1 MRTSQASH
9 GWLTALGTAV
19 PMVILPIA
27 ILTIPLTAASQMD
40 LTPAELSSWILA
52 LYGIPGAVS
61 IILAWHYKQPLLF
74 TGNVFVLIFFTS
86 LEGQHQYSSLV
97 GAAML
102 AGVAVILVS
111 ALGLTDRLSRL
122 IPPPIVM
129 GMLAGAVLPYV
140 VDVFSLLEHEPAMV
154 GGTIA
159 AYLAGQR
166 FLGKGLPP
174 ILPALVAGI
183 VIAGILGKIGTLP
196 ADVPTPSLVAI
207 WPTLTVEAIV
217 AITPVLV
224 ILITLQSNVPSM
236 VFLRTQ
242 GYDPPEQR
250 VNAVSG
256 IGTAIGSF
264 LGPTGISLSLPATS
278 IVAGPDAGDPGYRH
292 RAVYISAGAVL
303 LIAALSGSAVL
314 LMTILPLDLLLA
326 LAGLAV
332 VGVLVHALQQMTRGP
347 LTLGPLFAFVTSL
360 SGISMLGFG
369 SFFWGLVIG
378 SAVSLLLEQDALR
391 TLHGSAT

>member
-1 MRTSQASH
+1 
-9 GWLTALGTAV
+9 
-19 PMVILPIA
+19 
-27 ILTIPLTAASQMD
+27 
-40 LTPAELSSWILA
+40 
-52 LYGIPGAVS
+52 
-61 IILAWHYKQPLLF
+61 
-74 TGNVFVLIFFTS
+74 
-86 LEGQHQYSSLV
+86 
-97 GAAML
+97 
-102 AGVAVILVS
+102 
-111 ALGLTDRLSRL
+111 
-122 IPPPIVM
+122 
-129 GMLAGAVLPYV
+129 

-292 RAVYISAGAVL
+292 RAVYISASAVL